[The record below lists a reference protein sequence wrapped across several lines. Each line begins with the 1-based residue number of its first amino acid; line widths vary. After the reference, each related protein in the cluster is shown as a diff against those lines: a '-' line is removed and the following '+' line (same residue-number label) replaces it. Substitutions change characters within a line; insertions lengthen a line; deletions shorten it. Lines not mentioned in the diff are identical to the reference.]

1 MVFFFATQ
9 MMADKIGLTWEGP
22 VPKNL
27 DFEPMELPPDPSQGD
42 IQDRLQEMKAI
53 TIGNQDFEIFKS

>member
-1 MVFFFATQ
+1 

>member
-1 MVFFFATQ
+1 MFQV
-9 MMADKIGLTWEGP
+9 MADLLGVPWEGP

-27 DFEPMELPPDPSQGD
+27 DFVPMELPPDPSQGD

-53 TIGNQDFEIFKS
+53 TIGNEDFQMFKS